1 MSDYFQV
8 IAHYQ
13 VKAEEVETVAE
24 LLRQLADSSRQEPGN
39 LAYEYFQDFSDP
51 AHLVILERYI
61 SSDHFTEHRG
71 SPHFRSL
78 GMEQIVPRL
87 ESRRVETYQ
96 SSPE

>member
-13 VKAEEVETVAE
+13 VKTGEIETVAG
-24 LLRQLADSSRQEPGN
+24 LLRKLADASRQEPGN
-39 LAYEYFQDFSDP
+39 LAYDYFQDFSDP

-61 SSDHFTEHRG
+61 SAEHFTEHRE

-78 GMEQIVPRL
+78 GLEQIIPRL
-87 ESRRVETYQ
+87 ESRQVEMY
-96 SSPE
+96 SSPPA